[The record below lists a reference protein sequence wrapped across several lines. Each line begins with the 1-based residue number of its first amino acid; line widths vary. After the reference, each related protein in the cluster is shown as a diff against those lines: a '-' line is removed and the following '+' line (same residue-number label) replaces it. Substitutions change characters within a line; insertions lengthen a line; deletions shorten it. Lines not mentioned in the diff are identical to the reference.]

1 MENTEKTEN
10 SINTGN
16 TGSTGNTATIRVP
29 RLLIAGT
36 NSGCGKTTVSIA
48 LMKAFKDRGLDLTA
62 FKCGPDYID
71 PMFHRAVLGVPS
83 YNLDPFFCGP
93 RQLRSVIT
101 NHVGRLALAEGVMG
115 YYDGIGTEGDASTYS
130 VASVTKTPV
139 VLVVNVRGMYTSL
152 GAIVRGFKSFKE
164 DSGIKGVIFNG
175 ASAMLY
181 KDLKTIAERE
191 GVRACGFM
199 PKVPEAEI
207 GSRHLG
213 LITAAEIEDLQA
225 RISALG
231 RKATECLDLDALLE
245 LAAAAPELE
254 ATELEAPQG
263 LESLDSSE
271 GSADRIPIAIAR
283 DEAFCFI
290 YEENI
295 EQLKKAGFEPVWFSP
310 LHDAELPK
318 GVKALYLPGGYPE
331 LYAAQLSQND
341 RMQRSVKSAINKDL
355 PTFAECGGFMYL
367 HETLDG
373 HPMAGVIKGGCRKT
387 DRLQRFGYVTIT
399 AKADNMFCK
408 AGGSIRAHE
417 FHYYESDDP
426 GSGFTAEK
434 PTGAGSTGT
443 AQKTTKKRS
452 WDCVHAGPSIYAGYP
467 HLYLPA
473 NPEFALNFARKAAE
487 YDPL

>member
-1 MENTEKTEN
+1 MN
-10 SINTGN
+10 S
-16 TGSTGNTATIRVP
+16 P

-48 LMKAFKDRGLDLTA
+48 LMKAFKDRGLDLCA

-71 PMFHRAVLGVPS
+71 PMFHRAVIGIPS
-83 YNLDPFFCGP
+83 YNLDPFFLTP
-93 RQLRSVIT
+93 KQLCAVLLGHARALSV
-101 NHVGRLALAEGVMG
+101 AEGVMG

-130 VASVTKTPV
+130 VASATKTPV
-139 VLVVNVRGMYTSL
+139 VLVVNVRGMYTSV
-152 GAIVRGFKSFKE
+152 GAIIRGFKSFRE

-191 GVRACGFM
+191 GVKAYGFM
-199 PKVPEAEI
+199 PKVSEAEI

-225 RISALG
+225 RIAALG
-231 RKATECLDLDALLE
+231 AKASECLDIDGLLE
-245 LAAAAPELE
+245 LAGSAPELE
-254 ATELEAPQG
+254 CEAPLGKAPQAAG
-263 LESLDSSE
+263 SE
-271 GSADRIPIAIAR
+271 AFGIPIAIAC

-295 EQLKKAGFEPVWFSP
+295 EALKAAGFEPVWFSP
-310 LHDAELPK
+310 LRDKELPK

-331 LYAAQLSQND
+331 LYAAELSEND
-341 RMQRSVKSAINKDL
+341 RMLRSVKNAVNSGL

-367 HETLDG
+367 HEQLDG
-373 HPMAGVIKGGCRKT
+373 HSMAGAIPGKCFKT
-387 DRLQRFGYVTIT
+387 DRLQRFGYITIT
-399 AKADNMFCK
+399 AKEDNLFCGK
-408 AGGSIRAHE
+408 GGSIRAHE

-426 GSGFTAEK
+426 GSVFRAEK
-434 PTGAGSTGT
+434 PSG
-443 AQKTTKKRS
+443 KRS
-452 WDCVHAGPSIYAGYP
+452 WDCVHAGPSLYAGYP

-473 NPEFALNFARKAAE
+473 NPEFALNFARRASE